1 MLIFFGNFAGAR
13 QWWIGPLITL
23 LPLLLNSGLLGA
35 PLHLLSWLV
44 RAAAAG
50 AHAGRSAAG
59 SCEGASPDHVH
70 PPPSRPGVQFGFSG
84 TFVFDPSTR
93 AWRRQGPAAPVGG
106 GSDGGSGGGS
116 DGLEEEVPGA
126 AVVSAALVGLT
137 SMLVTAAL
145 TVMLLRFCVAVSGRV
160 SERLQYASLPC
171 RVG

>member
-1 MLIFFGNFAGAR
+1 M
-13 QWWIGPLITL
+13 
-23 LPLLLNSGLLGA
+23 
-35 PLHLLSWLV
+35 
-44 RAAAAG
+44 
-50 AHAGRSAAG
+50 
-59 SCEGASPDHVH
+59 
-70 PPPSRPGVQFGFSG
+70 QFGFSG
-84 TFVFDPSTR
+84 TFVFDPSSR

-106 GSDGGSGGGS
+106 GSGGGSGGVSGGGS

-145 TVMLLRFCVAVSGRV
+145 TVLLLRFCVAVSGRV